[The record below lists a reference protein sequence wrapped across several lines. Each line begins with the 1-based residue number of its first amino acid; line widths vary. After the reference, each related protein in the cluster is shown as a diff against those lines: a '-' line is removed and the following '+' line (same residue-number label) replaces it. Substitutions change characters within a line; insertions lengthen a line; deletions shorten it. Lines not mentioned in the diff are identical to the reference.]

1 MGRREELLRAEEQGW
16 RSLNEL
22 IAGLADEELERPEV
36 TPEGWSVK
44 DLMWHIACWS
54 ADCVRALDQMRA
66 GTFTGSTFDEDVET
80 VNRRFLEVSRRL
92 DLATVRAEWFTSR
105 TLMVERFAAF
115 EPLTPDADEWFEESG
130 PLHYA
135 KHLADLRAFVE
146 RLRGSAGDRP

>member
-1 MGRREELLRAEEQGW
+1 MGRREELLHAEELGW

-22 IAGLADEELERPEV
+22 IEGLSEEQLERPGL
-36 TPEGWSVK
+36 TPDGWSVK

-66 GTFTGSTFDEDVET
+66 GTFTGRTFEEDVET
-80 VNRRFLEVSRRL
+80 VNRRFFEASRNL
-92 DLATVRAEWFTSR
+92 DLRTVRAEWYASR

-115 EPLTPDADEWFEESG
+115 EPLTPDADERFDESG

-135 KHLADLRAFVE
+135 EHLPDLRAWVE
-146 RLRGSAGDRP
+146 RLG